1 MDHRRIQAEFMSP
14 FANSDDDYDCDFTD
28 YVMFPPRATVATH
41 LLLGVSPFVSEV
53 LDLNT
58 GPGLALSQ
66 MNHDPVLTAFFAR
79 LDRWD
84 RG

>member
-1 MDHRRIQAEFMSP
+1 MSP
-14 FANSDDDYDCDFTD
+14 LANDDDDCDFTD
-28 YVMFPPRATVATH
+28 YLIFPPRARVATH
-41 LLLGVSPFVSEV
+41 LLLGVSPFKAQV

-79 LDRWD
+79 LDRRD